1 MKSRNLLY
9 FCLILC
15 TFINNIYAKGEEF
28 DNSLQ
33 AQSMLSVLYA
43 QSSAEYEASNIQT
56 YVNAKSALDK
66 ALNDVTWTAA
76 IEQKDNFENK
86 PPAIILDIDETVLN
100 NVPFQARSIMDGQS
114 YPTGWLDW
122 MLEESSDAVAGVSD
136 FLEYSQ
142 SKGVKIFYVTNRIAV
157 AEDATRNNL
166 KKLGLPLDTDRDVL
180 LMKNENGWT
189 SDKVSRR
196 KLVAKDFRIL
206 LLIGDQLGDFLPL
219 DETTLQLDARKELA
233 DNFKH
238 MWGSK
243 WFMITN
249 PMYGRW
255 EASIYNNEYPDTEDE
270 LMQMRLEALKP
281 KDKIN

>member
-56 YVNAKSALDK
+56 YVNAKSALDR

-100 NVPFQARSIMDGQS
+100 NVPFQARSIIDGQS

-122 MLEESSDAVAGVSD
+122 MLEESSDAVAGVSG
-136 FLEYSQ
+136 FLEYAQ

-196 KLVAKDFRIL
+196 KLVAKDYRIL

-219 DETTLQLDARKELA
+219 DETTLELDARKELA
-233 DNFKH
+233 DTYKH

-281 KDKIN
+281 KDKTN

>member
-1 MKSRNLLY
+1 MKSRNLIY
-9 FCLILC
+9 FCLILF
-15 TFINNIYAKGEEF
+15 TFINNIHAKEKEL

-43 QSSAEYEASNIQT
+43 QSAAEYEASNIQT
-56 YVNAKSALDK
+56 YVNAKSALDR
-66 ALNDVTWTAA
+66 ALNDNSWTAA
-76 IEQKDNFENK
+76 LEQKENFKNK

-100 NVPFQARSIMDGQS
+100 NIPFQARSIINGQS
-114 YPTGWLDW
+114 YPIGWLEW

-136 FLEYSQ
+136 FLEYAQ
-142 SKGVKIFYVTNRIAV
+142 SKSIKIFYVTNRIAV
-157 AEDATRNNL
+157 AEDATRNNI

-196 KLVAKDFRIL
+196 ELVAKDYRIL

-219 DETTLQLDARKELA
+219 AETTLESDSRKNLA
-233 DNFKH
+233 DTYDH

-255 EASIYNNEYPDTEDE
+255 EASIYNNEYPNTEDK
-270 LMQMRLEALKP
+270 LMQMRLKALEL
-281 KDKIN
+281 KDRIN

>member
-9 FCLILC
+9 FCLILY
-15 TFINNIYAKGEEF
+15 TFIDNIYAKGEEF

-56 YVNAKSALDK
+56 YVNAKSALDR

-196 KLVAKDFRIL
+196 KLVAKDYRIL

-219 DETTLQLDARKELA
+219 DETTLELDARKELA
-233 DNFKH
+233 DTYKH

>member
-9 FCLILC
+9 FCLILY
-15 TFINNIYAKGEEF
+15 TFIDNIYAKGEEF

-56 YVNAKSALDK
+56 YVNAKSALDR

-100 NVPFQARSIMDGQS
+100 NVPFQARSIIDGQS

-122 MLEESSDAVAGVSD
+122 MLEESSDAVSGVSG
-136 FLEYSQ
+136 FLEYAQ

-196 KLVAKDFRIL
+196 KLVAKDYRIL

-219 DETTLQLDARKELA
+219 DETTLELDGRKALA
-233 DNFKH
+233 DTYKH

>member
-56 YVNAKSALDK
+56 YVNAKSALDR

-196 KLVAKDFRIL
+196 KLVAKDYRIL

-219 DETTLQLDARKELA
+219 DETTLELDARKELA
-233 DNFKH
+233 DTYKH

-281 KDKIN
+281 KDKTN

>member
-9 FCLILC
+9 FCLILY
-15 TFINNIYAKGEEF
+15 TFIDNIYAKGEEF

-56 YVNAKSALDK
+56 YVNAKSALDR

-86 PPAIILDIDETVLN
+86 LPAIILDIDETVLN
-100 NVPFQARSIMDGQS
+100 NVPFQARSIIDGQS

-196 KLVAKDFRIL
+196 KLVAKDYRIL

-219 DETTLQLDARKELA
+219 DETTLELDARKELA
-233 DNFKH
+233 DTYKH

>member
-56 YVNAKSALDK
+56 YVNAKSALDR

-100 NVPFQARSIMDGQS
+100 NVPFQARSIIDGQS

-122 MLEESSDAVAGVSD
+122 MLEESSDAVAGVSG
-136 FLEYSQ
+136 FLEYAQ

-196 KLVAKDFRIL
+196 KLVAKDYRIL

-219 DETTLQLDARKELA
+219 DETTLELDARKELA
-233 DNFKH
+233 DTYKH

>member
-1 MKSRNLLY
+1 MKSRNLIY

-15 TFINNIYAKGEEF
+15 TFIDNIHAKEKEL

-56 YVNAKSALDK
+56 YVNAKSALDR
-66 ALNDVTWTAA
+66 ALNDLSWTAA
-76 IEQKDNFENK
+76 IEQKKNFKNK
-86 PPAIILDIDETVLN
+86 PPAVILDIDETVLN
-100 NVPFQARSIMDGQS
+100 NIPFQARSIINGQS
-114 YPTGWLDW
+114 YPVGWLEW
-122 MLEESSDAVAGVSD
+122 MLEESSDAVAGVSE
-136 FLEYSQ
+136 FLEYAQ

-157 AEDATRNNL
+157 AEDATRNNI

-180 LMKNENGWT
+180 LMKDENGWT

-196 KLVAKDFRIL
+196 ELIAKDYRVL

-219 DETTLQLDARKELA
+219 DETTLELDLRKNLA
-233 DNFKH
+233 DTYKH

-270 LMQMRLEALKP
+270 LMQMRLEALKL
-281 KDKIN
+281 KDKTN

>member
-9 FCLILC
+9 FCLILY
-15 TFINNIYAKGEEF
+15 TFIDNIYAKGEEF

-100 NVPFQARSIMDGQS
+100 NVPFQARSIIDGQS

-233 DNFKH
+233 DTYKH

-281 KDKIN
+281 KDKTN

>member
-233 DNFKH
+233 DTYKH

-281 KDKIN
+281 KDKTN

>member
-1 MKSRNLLY
+1 MKSRNLIY

-15 TFINNIYAKGEEF
+15 TFIDNIHAKEKEL

-56 YVNAKSALDK
+56 YVNAKSALDR
-66 ALNDVTWTAA
+66 ALNDLSWTAA
-76 IEQKDNFENK
+76 IEQKKNFKNK

-100 NVPFQARSIMDGQS
+100 NIPFQARSIINGQS
-114 YPTGWLDW
+114 YPAGWLEW

-136 FLEYSQ
+136 FLEYAQ

-157 AEDATRNNL
+157 AEDATRNNI
-166 KKLGLPLDTDRDVL
+166 KKLGLPLDADRDVL
-180 LMKNENGWT
+180 LMKDENGWT

-196 KLVAKDFRIL
+196 DLIAKDYRIL

-219 DETTLQLDARKELA
+219 DETTLELDSRKNLA
-233 DNFKH
+233 DTYKH

-270 LMQMRLEALKP
+270 LMQMRLEALKL
-281 KDKIN
+281 KDKAN

>member
-9 FCLILC
+9 FCLILY
-15 TFINNIYAKGEEF
+15 TFIDNIYAKGEEF

-56 YVNAKSALDK
+56 YVNAKSALDR

-100 NVPFQARSIMDGQS
+100 NVPFQARSIIDGQS

-196 KLVAKDFRIL
+196 KLVAKDYRIL

-219 DETTLQLDARKELA
+219 DETTLELDARKELA
-233 DNFKH
+233 DTYKH

>member
-1 MKSRNLLY
+1 MKSRNLIY
-9 FCLILC
+9 FCLILY
-15 TFINNIYAKGEEF
+15 TFIDNIYAKGEEF

-56 YVNAKSALDK
+56 YVNAKSALDR

-100 NVPFQARSIMDGQS
+100 NVPFQARSIIDGQS

-196 KLVAKDFRIL
+196 KLVAKDYRIL

-219 DETTLQLDARKELA
+219 DETTLELDARKELA
-233 DNFKH
+233 DTYKH

-281 KDKIN
+281 KDKTN

>member
-1 MKSRNLLY
+1 MKSRNLIY

-15 TFINNIYAKGEEF
+15 TFIDNIHAKEKEL

-56 YVNAKSALDK
+56 YVNAKSALDR
-66 ALNDVTWTAA
+66 ALNDLSWTAA
-76 IEQKDNFENK
+76 IEQKKNFKNK

-100 NVPFQARSIMDGQS
+100 NIPFQARSIINGQS
-114 YPTGWLDW
+114 YPTGWLEW

-136 FLEYSQ
+136 FLEYAQ

-157 AEDATRNNL
+157 AEDATRNNI
-166 KKLGLPLDTDRDVL
+166 KKLGLPLDADRDVL
-180 LMKNENGWT
+180 LMKDENGWT

-196 KLVAKDFRIL
+196 ELIAKDYRIL

-219 DETTLQLDARKELA
+219 DETTLELDSRKNLA
-233 DNFKH
+233 DTYKH

-255 EASIYNNEYPDTEDE
+255 EASIYNNEYPDAEDE
-270 LMQMRLEALKP
+270 LMQMRLEALKL
-281 KDKIN
+281 KDKAN

>member
-1 MKSRNLLY
+1 MKSRNLIY

-15 TFINNIYAKGEEF
+15 TFIDNIHAKEKEL

-43 QSSAEYEASNIQT
+43 QSAAEYKASNIQT
-56 YVNAKSALDK
+56 YVNAKSALDR
-66 ALNDVTWTAA
+66 ALNDNSWTAA
-76 IEQKDNFENK
+76 LEQKENFKNK

-100 NVPFQARSIMDGQS
+100 NIPFQARSIINGQS
-114 YPTGWLDW
+114 YPTGWLEW

-136 FLEYSQ
+136 LLEYAQ
-142 SKGVKIFYVTNRIAV
+142 SKSIKIFYITNRIAV
-157 AEDATRNNL
+157 AEDATRNNI

-196 KLVAKDFRIL
+196 ELVAKDYRIL

-219 DETTLQLDARKELA
+219 DETTLELDSRKNLA
-233 DNFKH
+233 DTYDY

-255 EASIYNNEYPDTEDE
+255 EASIYNNEYPDTEDK
-270 LMQMRLEALKP
+270 LMQMRLEALEL
-281 KDKIN
+281 KDRTN

>member
-56 YVNAKSALDK
+56 YVNAKSALDR

-122 MLEESSDAVAGVSD
+122 MLEESSDAVAGVSG
-136 FLEYSQ
+136 FLEYAQ

-219 DETTLQLDARKELA
+219 DETTLELDARKELA
-233 DNFKH
+233 DTYKH

-281 KDKIN
+281 KDKTN

>member
-56 YVNAKSALDK
+56 YVNAKSALDR

-142 SKGVKIFYVTNRIAV
+142 SKGVKIFYVTNRISV

-196 KLVAKDFRIL
+196 KLVAKDYRIL

-233 DNFKH
+233 DTYKH

>member
-1 MKSRNLLY
+1 MKSRNLIY

-15 TFINNIYAKGEEF
+15 TFIDNIHATEKEL

-33 AQSMLSVLYA
+33 VQSMLSVLYA
-43 QSSAEYEASNIQT
+43 QSSAEYKASNIQT
-56 YVNAKSALDK
+56 YANAKSALDR
-66 ALNDVTWTAA
+66 ALNDPDWTAA
-76 IEQKDNFENK
+76 IEQKENFKNK

-100 NVPFQARSIMDGQS
+100 NIPFQARSIINGQS
-114 YPTGWLDW
+114 YPIGWLEW

-136 FLEYSQ
+136 FLEYAKT
-142 SKGVKIFYVTNRIAV
+142 KGVKIFYVTNRIAI
-157 AEDATRNNL
+157 AEDATRNNI

-196 KLVAKDFRIL
+196 ELVAKDYRIL
-206 LLIGDQLGDFLPL
+206 LLIGDQLGDFLSL
-219 DETTLQLDARKELA
+219 DETTLELDSRKDLA
-233 DNFKH
+233 DTYKH

-270 LMQMRLEALKP
+270 LMQMRMKALNL
-281 KDKIN
+281 KDKKN

>member
-15 TFINNIYAKGEEF
+15 TFIDNIYAKGEEF

-56 YVNAKSALDK
+56 YVNAKSALDR

-86 PPAIILDIDETVLN
+86 PPAIILDIDETVLK
-100 NVPFQARSIMDGQS
+100 NVPFQARSIIDGQS

-196 KLVAKDFRIL
+196 KLVAKDYRIL

-219 DETTLQLDARKELA
+219 DETTLELDARKELA
-233 DNFKH
+233 DTYKH

>member
-15 TFINNIYAKGEEF
+15 VFVDNMHAKEKEL

-56 YVNAKSALDK
+56 YVNAKSALDR
-66 ALNDVTWTAA
+66 ALNDLGWTAA
-76 IEQKDNFENK
+76 IEQKENFKNK

-100 NVPFQARSIMDGQS
+100 NIPFQARAIINGQS
-114 YPTGWLDW
+114 YPTGWLEW

-136 FLEYSQ
+136 FLEYAQ

-157 AEDATRNNL
+157 AEDATRNNIQ
-166 KKLGLPLDTDRDVL
+166 KLGLPLDTDRDVL

-196 KLVAKDFRIL
+196 ELVAKDYRIL

-219 DETTLQLDARKELA
+219 DETTLELDSRKNLA
-233 DNFKH
+233 ETYDH

-270 LMQMRLEALKP
+270 LMQMRLKALEL
-281 KDKIN
+281 KDKTN

>member
-1 MKSRNLLY
+1 MKSRNLIY
-9 FCLILC
+9 FCLILF
-15 TFINNIYAKGEEF
+15 TYINNIHAKEKEL

-56 YVNAKSALDK
+56 YVNAKSALDR
-66 ALNDVTWTAA
+66 ALNDNSWTAA
-76 IEQKDNFENK
+76 LEQKENFKNK

-100 NVPFQARSIMDGQS
+100 NIPFQARSIINGQS
-114 YPTGWLDW
+114 YPIGWLEW

-136 FLEYSQ
+136 FLKYAQ
-142 SKGVKIFYVTNRIAV
+142 SKSIKIFYITNRIAV
-157 AEDATRNNL
+157 AEDATRNNI

-196 KLVAKDFRIL
+196 ELVAKDYRIL

-219 DETTLQLDARKELA
+219 DETTLELDSRKNLA
-233 DNFKH
+233 DTYDY

-255 EASIYNNEYPDTEDE
+255 EASIYNNEYPDTEDK
-270 LMQMRLEALKP
+270 LMQMRLEALELKGRT
-281 KDKIN
+281 N

>member
-100 NVPFQARSIMDGQS
+100 NVPFQARSIIDGQS

-122 MLEESSDAVAGVSD
+122 MLEESSDAVAGVSG
-136 FLEYSQ
+136 FLEYAQ

-233 DNFKH
+233 DTYKH

-270 LMQMRLEALKP
+270 LIQMRLEALKP

>member
-1 MKSRNLLY
+1 MKSRNLIY

-15 TFINNIYAKGEEF
+15 TFIDNIHAKEKEL

-33 AQSMLSVLYA
+33 VQSMLSVLYA

-56 YVNAKSALDK
+56 YANAKSALDR
-66 ALNDVTWTAA
+66 ALNDLGWTAA
-76 IEQKDNFENK
+76 IEQKENFKNK

-100 NVPFQARSIMDGQS
+100 NIPFQARSIINGQS
-114 YPTGWLDW
+114 YPTGWLEW

-136 FLEYSQ
+136 FLEYAKT
-142 SKGVKIFYVTNRIAV
+142 KGVKIFYVTNRIAI
-157 AEDATRNNL
+157 AEDATRNNI

-196 KLVAKDFRIL
+196 ELVAKDYRIL
-206 LLIGDQLGDFLPL
+206 LLIGDQLGDFLSL
-219 DETTLQLDARKELA
+219 DETTLELDSRKDLA
-233 DNFKH
+233 DTYKH

-270 LMQMRLEALKP
+270 LMQMRMKALNL
-281 KDKIN
+281 KDKKN